1 MLCASSCSNFEGE
14 ASSLELG
21 VEVEYN
27 LGTRGSSG
35 SCLSAENVR
44 VLPKGTIELPV
55 ASGDIL
61 EGTVIRSLRSV
72 NPDQTQYAGLVQV
85 NTAEGEEKGA
95 EYEFGITGLAN
106 KRELLQAGD
115 PVTFQVDTDNRATNI
130 MAVRKKRRATVDAV
144 KG

>member
-1 MLCASSCSNFEGE
+1 M
-14 ASSLELG
+14 ELG

-44 VLPKGTIELPV
+44 VLPKGTLELPL
-55 ASGDIL
+55 ASGEIL

-95 EYEFGITGLAN
+95 EYEFGITGLAY

>member
-1 MLCASSCSNFEGE
+1 M
-14 ASSLELG
+14 
-21 VEVEYN
+21 EYN

-35 SCLSAENVR
+35 TCLSAENVR
-44 VLPKGTIELPV
+44 VLPKGTIELPLPAGEV
-55 ASGDIL
+55 L
-61 EGTVIRSLRSV
+61 EGIVIRPLRSV

-85 NTAEGEEKGA
+85 TTADGDEKGA

-115 PVTFQVDTDNRATNI
+115 PVTFQVDSDNRAANI
-130 MAVRKKRRATVDAV
+130 MAVRKKRRAIVDAV

>member
-1 MLCASSCSNFEGE
+1 M
-14 ASSLELG
+14 ELG

-35 SCLSAENVR
+35 SCLSAENVH
-44 VLPKGTIELPV
+44 VLPKGSIELALP
-55 ASGDIL
+55 SGEIL
-61 EGTVIRSLRSV
+61 DGTVVRPLRSV

-85 NTAEGEEKGA
+85 NTAEAEAEGKGE

-115 PVTFQVDTDNRATNI
+115 PVTFQVDSDNRATNI
-130 MAVRKKRRATVDAV
+130 IAVRKKRRATVDAV

>member
-1 MLCASSCSNFEGE
+1 
-14 ASSLELG
+14 LELG

-35 SCLSAENVR
+35 TCLSAENVR
-44 VLPKGTIELPV
+44 VLPKGTIELPLPTG
-55 ASGDIL
+55 AIL
-61 EGTVIRSLRSV
+61 EGIVVRPLRSV

-85 NTAEGEEKGA
+85 TTADGDEKGA

-115 PVTFQVDTDNRATNI
+115 PVTFQVDSDNRAANI